1 MLYEQSKM
9 KFSEEMFKNPGKC
22 YRDAPF
28 WSWNTLITKE
38 MIEEQIDL
46 FKQMGVGGFHVHV
59 RVGLRNQ
66 YLGDEFLNLVKFC
79 NEKAKEKGM
88 LCWLYDEDRYSSG
101 IAGGE
106 VTKKV
111 SFRARWLKLSPHKN
125 EEMFMSFDEF
135 SEKQKKNQKIK
146 GCLLKTYDVV
156 LESGYLKSVSAIETE
171 EMARGMKWYLYLEV
185 AAETPWCNNQTYVDA
200 LKTGAIKSFIDIT
213 HNRYAKELRDDF
225 GKSIPAIFTDEPH
238 ISGLRLPDKAD
249 DMGDIM
255 LPYTETLPEV
265 YEEISGMDFW
275 NAVPYIVWNR
285 KKEEVSI
292 KRYSYY
298 ETLSRMFTEAYCKQ
312 IGDWCEKHNLIS
324 TGHLLSEESL
334 QGQTGAVGEAMRCY
348 REFQIPGID
357 NLCDFREFSTVKQ
370 AASVAHQCGREG
382 VLSELYGV
390 TQWDFN
396 FEGYKL
402 AGDWQAALGVTVR
415 VPHLSWASMSGEA
428 KRDYPA
434 VIGWQSPW
442 YKDYSY
448 LANYFARINYCL
460 TRGTPVVRVGVLHP
474 VESCWLLQ
482 GPREETDDRKRQL
495 EEDFQNITSWLLTG
509 GIDFDYIAESS
520 LVEENHLYETNLF
533 HCGAMGYQVV
543 VVPSCINFRKTTLQK
558 LVNFS
563 NAGGTVIFAGDAP
576 EYVDCRKNNALK
588 QLINKCERI
597 RLTRQA
603 LLEKLDAWREID
615 LRENDG
621 TRVKNL
627 LYQLREEDDCRWLF
641 IAQAYKGL
649 ESRQDSTWHRRALH
663 DPQMLEIRI
672 KGSWQVEKYDTL
684 TGEICC
690 LEAEYREG
698 NTVINYELYGD
709 DSLLLCLKMMQ
720 KTNLLCKEKKELT
733 VRMEPAETKYNLP
746 EPVDYRMSEP
756 NVLVLDYFEYALDGE
771 PYHKAEEILRLD
783 NKIRKRLGFQLR
795 CESLAQPYVRVRK
808 ETREHKVCLR
818 TRFNS
823 KIELTGCYL
832 ALEEA
837 EHCTCTLNG
846 KSVDMKAKGYYVD
859 RAIAKVEL
867 PKIVKGENELCIRM
881 DYGDCTNLERMYVLG
896 EFGVELRGKNTF
908 LYSKPDK
915 LHKAGLS
922 LLYRKHD
929 IYSKFSERECG

>member
-1 MLYEQSKM
+1 M
-9 KFSEEMFKNPGKC
+9 
-22 YRDAPF
+22 
-28 WSWNTLITKE
+28 
-38 MIEEQIDL
+38 
-46 FKQMGVGGFHVHV
+46 
-59 RVGLRNQ
+59 
-66 YLGDEFLNLVKFC
+66 
-79 NEKAKEKGM
+79 
-88 LCWLYDEDRYSSG
+88 
-101 IAGGE
+101 
-106 VTKKV
+106 
-111 SFRARWLKLSPHKN
+111 
-125 EEMFMSFDEF
+125 
-135 SEKQKKNQKIK
+135 
-146 GCLLKTYDVV
+146 
-156 LESGYLKSVSAIETE
+156 
-171 EMARGMKWYLYLEV
+171 
-185 AAETPWCNNQTYVDA
+185 
-200 LKTGAIKSFIDIT
+200 
-213 HNRYAKELRDDF
+213 
-225 GKSIPAIFTDEPH
+225 
-238 ISGLRLPDKAD
+238 
-249 DMGDIM
+249 
-255 LPYTETLPEV
+255 
-265 YEEISGMDFW
+265 
-275 NAVPYIVWNR
+275 
-285 KKEEVSI
+285 
-292 KRYSYY
+292 
-298 ETLSRMFTEAYCKQ
+298 
-312 IGDWCEKHNLIS
+312 
-324 TGHLLSEESL
+324 
-334 QGQTGAVGEAMRCY
+334 
-348 REFQIPGID
+348 
-357 NLCDFREFSTVKQ
+357 
-370 AASVAHQCGREG
+370 
-382 VLSELYGV
+382 
-390 TQWDFN
+390 
-396 FEGYKL
+396 
-402 AGDWQAALGVTVR
+402 
-415 VPHLSWASMSGEA
+415 
-428 KRDYPA
+428 
-434 VIGWQSPW
+434 
-442 YKDYSY
+442 
-448 LANYFARINYCL
+448 
-460 TRGTPVVRVGVLHP
+460 
-474 VESCWLLQ
+474 
-482 GPREETDDRKRQL
+482 
-495 EEDFQNITSWLLTG
+495 
-509 GIDFDYIAESS
+509 
-520 LVEENHLYETNLF
+520 YETNLF

-543 VVPSCINFRKTTLQK
+543 VVPSCINLRKTTLQK

-746 EPVDYRMSEP
+746 EPVNYRMSEP

-915 LHKAGLS
+915 LFWGDYTRQGFPFYTGNMTYIVNFLKENVVKNGGNKILQVPYSSCTAVKVSMNQGGEQMLAFLPYKCTLNNIQQRDNE
-922 LLYRKHD
+922 LLITCLGNRYNGFGQLHLIGDDLVWLGPDSWRTTGASWTDTYQIKPMGVLTAPQ
-929 IYSKFSERECG
+929 IIEMINEGCL